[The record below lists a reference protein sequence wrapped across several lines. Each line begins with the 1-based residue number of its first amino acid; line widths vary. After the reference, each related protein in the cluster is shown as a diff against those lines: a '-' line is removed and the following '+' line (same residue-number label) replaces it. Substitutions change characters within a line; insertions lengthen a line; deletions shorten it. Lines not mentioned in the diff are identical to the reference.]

1 MLNIKMI
8 GFNIYFY
15 NKRVPLSP
23 ANTISLR
30 IWSAR
35 GLNKN
40 CSYVDKR
47 CKLFIKAYILKIS

>member
-1 MLNIKMI
+1 MI

-47 CKLFIKAYILKIS
+47 CKLLIKAYILKIS